1 MTSFERYMAVVRG
14 ERADFLPRVPI
25 LMQFAAEHIGSNYGA
40 FASDYRVLVEANLR
54 CAEEFGFDQVSTI
67 SDPYRETQGF
77 GAEIQ
82 YVRDG
87 VPRCLKPPLEDAK
100 DLTLL
105 KKPNP
110 RRSARMLDRVRA
122 VEAYSK
128 AGHGNCGRRVS
139 TPRDKDAGCGHPAHN
154 ESQNRYSVLG
164 WVEGPAA
171 EAADLR
177 GVTNFLMDLVLD
189 APFARE
195 LMERCVEV
203 GIAFAKA
210 QIAAGADTIGV
221 GDAIASQVSP
231 DLYAEMIFPLEQR
244 LFEGIRAAGG
254 LVRLHICGD
263 TTHLVPY
270 FARLPVDIVDLD
282 WQVDMAKARE
292 ILGRGKALVANLDPA
307 NAVQRGTPASIRRA
321 LRGVYKAVG
330 NPLLAGAGCEIP
342 PGTAAENLKALC
354 APIPCQA

>member
-1 MTSFERYMAVVRG
+1 VNSYERYMAVVRG
-14 ERADFLPRVPI
+14 ERADILPRLPI

-54 CAEEFGFDQVSTI
+54 CAEEFGFDQVCTI

-77 GAEIQ
+77 GAEIR

-87 VPRCLKPPLEDAK
+87 VPRCPKPPLEDAK
-100 DLTLL
+100 DLSLL
-105 KKPNP
+105 KRPDP
-110 RRSARMLDRVRA
+110 LGSERMLDRVRA
-122 VEAYSK
+122 VEAYHK
-128 AGHGNCGRRVS
+128 AVPG
-139 TPRDKDAGCGHPAHN
+139 K
-154 ESQNRYSVLG
+154 YSVLG

-177 GVTNFLMDLVLD
+177 GVTNFLMDLLLD

-210 QIAAGADTIGV
+210 QLDAGADTIGV

-231 DLYAEMIFPLEQR
+231 GLYAEMIFPLEQR
-244 LFEGIRAAGG
+244 LFEGIKAAGG
-254 LVRLHICGD
+254 LIRLHICGD

-292 ILGRGKALVANLDPA
+292 ILGRGKVMIANLDPA
-307 NAVQRGTPASIRRA
+307 NAVKRGTPASIKKA
-321 LRGVYKAVG
+321 LRAVYRLVG
-330 NPLLAGAGCEIP
+330 NPFMAGAGCEVP
-342 PGTAAENLKALC
+342 PGTAPANLKALC
-354 APIPCQA
+354 EPIRFRE

>member
-1 MTSFERYMAVVRG
+1 MRLKETYMTSFDRYLAVVRG
-14 ERADFLPRVPI
+14 EAADILPRVPI

-77 GAEIQ
+77 GAEIR

-87 VPRCLKPPLEDAK
+87 VPRCVKPPLEDAK
-100 DLTLL
+100 DLRLL

-110 RRSARMLDRVRA
+110 RRSTRMLDRVRA
-122 VEAYSK
+122 VEAYHR
-128 AGHGNCGRRVS
+128 AV
-139 TPRDKDAGCGHPAHN
+139 PRK
-154 ESQNRYSVLG
+154 YSVLG

-210 QIAAGADTIGV
+210 QIDAGADTIGV

-244 LFEGIRAAGG
+244 LFEGIQAGGG

-263 TTHLVPY
+263 TTHLLPY

-282 WQVDMAKARE
+282 WQVDMAKARA
-292 ILGRGKALVANLDPA
+292 ILGRGKTMVANLDPA
-307 NAVQRGTPASIRRA
+307 NAVKRGTPASIRKA
-321 LRGVYKAVG
+321 LRAVYKAAG

-342 PGTAAENLKALC
+342 PGTADANLKALC
-354 APIPCQA
+354 APIRYQS

>member
-1 MTSFERYMAVVRG
+1 MNASRPKRLNRSLLLNSYQRYMAVAKR
-14 ERADFLPRVPI
+14 EKADILPRVPI

-77 GAEIQ
+77 GAEIH

-87 VPRCLKPPLEDAK
+87 VPRCVRPPLGNAK
-100 DLTLL
+100 DLRLL

-110 RRSARMLDRVRA
+110 RRSTRMLDRLRA
-122 VEAYSK
+122 VEAYKK
-128 AGHGNCGRRVS
+128 AVHH
-139 TPRDKDAGCGHPAHN
+139 T
-154 ESQNRYSVLG
+154 YSILG

-195 LMERCVEV
+195 LMELCVEV

-210 QIAAGADTIGV
+210 QIDAGADTIGV

-244 LFEGIRAAGG
+244 LFEGIKTAGG

-263 TTHLVPY
+263 TTHLVPC

-292 ILGRGKALVANLDPA
+292 ILGRGKAMVANLDPA
-307 NAVQRGTPASIRRA
+307 NAVKRGTPTSIQKA
-321 LRGVYKAVG
+321 LRDVYKAAG

-354 APIPCQA
+354 APIRYQS

>member
-1 MTSFERYMAVVRG
+1 MNSYQRYMAVVKG
-14 ERADFLPRVPI
+14 ERADILPRLPI

-77 GAEIQ
+77 GAEIK

-100 DLTLL
+100 DLSLL
-105 KKPNP
+105 KTPDP
-110 RRSARMLDRVRA
+110 HSSERMLDRVRA
-122 VEAYSK
+122 VEAYRK
-128 AGHGNCGRRVS
+128 AVHR
-139 TPRDKDAGCGHPAHN
+139 K
-154 ESQNRYSVLG
+154 YSILG

-177 GVTNFLMDLVLD
+177 GVTSFLMDLILD
-189 APFARE
+189 PPFARE
-195 LMERCVEV
+195 LMARCIEV

-210 QIAAGADTIGV
+210 QLDAGADTIGV

-231 DLYAEMIFPLEQR
+231 QLYEEMIFPFEQR
-244 LFEGIRAAGG
+244 LFEGIKAAGG
-254 LVRLHICGD
+254 LIRLHICGD
-263 TTHLVPY
+263 TTHLLPY

-282 WQVDMAKARE
+282 WQVDMAKARAV
-292 ILGRGKALVANLDPA
+292 LGRDKVMIANPDPV
-307 NAVQRGTPASIRRA
+307 NAVKRGTPASISKA
-321 LRGVYKAVG
+321 LRAVYGLVG
-330 NPLLAGAGCEIP
+330 NPFMAGAGCEIP
-342 PGTAAENLKALC
+342 PGTAKENLEALC
-354 APIPCQA
+354 EPIRYRP

>member
-1 MTSFERYMAVVRG
+1 VNSYERYMAVVRG
-14 ERADFLPRVPI
+14 ERADILPRLPI

-77 GAEIQ
+77 GAEIR

-87 VPRCLKPPLEDAK
+87 VPRCPKPPLEDAK
-100 DLTLL
+100 DLSLL
-105 KKPNP
+105 KRPDP
-110 RRSARMLDRVRA
+110 LGSERMLDRVRA
-122 VEAYSK
+122 VEAYHK
-128 AGHGNCGRRVS
+128 AVPG
-139 TPRDKDAGCGHPAHN
+139 K
-154 ESQNRYSVLG
+154 YSVLG

-177 GVTNFLMDLVLD
+177 GVTNFLMDLLLD

-210 QIAAGADTIGV
+210 QLDAGADTIGV

-231 DLYAEMIFPLEQR
+231 GLYAEMIFPLEQR
-244 LFEGIRAAGG
+244 LFEGIKAAGG
-254 LVRLHICGD
+254 LIRLHICGD

-292 ILGRGKALVANLDPA
+292 ILGRGKVMIANLDPA
-307 NAVQRGTPASIRRA
+307 NAVKRGTPASIKKA
-321 LRGVYKAVG
+321 LRAVYRLVG
-330 NPLLAGAGCEIP
+330 NPFMAGAGCEVP
-342 PGTAAENLKALC
+342 PGTAPANLKALC
-354 APIPCQA
+354 EPIRFRE